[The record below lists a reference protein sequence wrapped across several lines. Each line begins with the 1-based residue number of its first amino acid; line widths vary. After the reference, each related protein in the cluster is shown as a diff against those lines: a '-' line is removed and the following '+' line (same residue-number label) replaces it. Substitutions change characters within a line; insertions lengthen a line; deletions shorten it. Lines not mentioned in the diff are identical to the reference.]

1 MRALV
6 QPRFGDPAEVLSVQE
21 VPDPQPGPG
30 EVLVR
35 VLLSPIHNHDLW
47 TVRGSYGFKPEMP
60 ARAGTEAVGVVE
72 ALGEGVDGLTV
83 GQRVATG
90 GSFGAWAELI
100 VAPAAG
106 LVPVPDQVSDEA
118 ASQLVSMPFSAI
130 ALLDFLEVSE
140 GDWIVQNAANGAVG
154 RLVAQ
159 LAAARGVHVLGL
171 VRRTDG
177 VEELREQG
185 IERVVATDDDGWRDR
200 VREIVGDA
208 PIVAG
213 VDSVGGSAAGDVVSL
228 LADDGVLVV
237 FGAMA
242 SPTLEISSG
251 DVIFKQVSIKG
262 FWGSKVFAAMS
273 REKRAALMGEL
284 VTGIGSGALTL
295 PVEKVYG
302 LDEIADAAR
311 ANGEPGRRGKVLL
324 RPWAGTVAERAVR
337 CATAAMAGLQPI
349 SASGDV
355 RRPRP
360 WAYATARRTPCRCS
374 HSHRPARDR
383 VQRGWTSSPCWCTT
397 RFRSRTLPSRS
408 DPDRRP

>member
-21 VPDPQPGPG
+21 VPAPEPGPG
-30 EVLVR
+30 QALVR

-47 TVRGSYGFKPEMP
+47 TARGSYGFKPEMP

-72 ALGEGVDGLTV
+72 ALGEGVEGLEV

-100 VAPAAG
+100 VTPAAG
-106 LVPVPDQVSDEA
+106 LVPVPEGMSDEA
-118 ASQLVSMPFSAI
+118 AAQLVSMPFSAI

-171 VRRTDG
+171 VRRADG
-177 VEELREQG
+177 VTELAEQG
-185 IERVVATDDDGWRDR
+185 IERVVATDDDAWRDR

-213 VDSVGGSAAGDVVSL
+213 VDSVGGTSAGDVVSL
-228 LADDGVLVV
+228 LAEDGVLVV

-242 SPTLEISSG
+242 SPTMEIGSG
-251 DVIFKQVSIKG
+251 DVIFKQVVIKG

-284 VTGIGSGALTL
+284 VAGLGSGALTL
-295 PVEKVYG
+295 PVEKVYA
-302 LDEIADAAR
+302 LEEIADAAR
-311 ANGEPGRRGKVLL
+311 ANAEPGRRGKILL
-324 RPWAGTVAERAVR
+324 RP
-337 CATAAMAGLQPI
+337 
-349 SASGDV
+349 
-355 RRPRP
+355 
-360 WAYATARRTPCRCS
+360 
-374 HSHRPARDR
+374 
-383 VQRGWTSSPCWCTT
+383 
-397 RFRSRTLPSRS
+397 
-408 DPDRRP
+408 

>member
-21 VPDPQPGPG
+21 VPDPEPGPG
-30 EVLVR
+30 QALVR

-72 ALGEGVDGLTV
+72 ALGEGVDGLEV

-90 GSFGAWAELI
+90 GSFGAWAELL

-106 LVPVPDQVSDEA
+106 LVPVPDGMSDEA

-130 ALLDFLEVSE
+130 ALLDFLDVSE

-159 LAAARGVHVLGL
+159 LAEARGVRVLGL
-171 VRRTDG
+171 VRRADG
-177 VEELREQG
+177 VAELAEQG
-185 IERVVATDDDGWRDR
+185 IERVVATDDDGWRER
-200 VREIVGDA
+200 VHEIVGDA

-213 VDSVGGSAAGDVVSL
+213 VDSVGGSSAGDVVSL
-228 LADDGVLVV
+228 LAEDGVLVV

-242 SPTLEISSG
+242 SPTMEIGSG
-251 DVIFKQVSIKG
+251 DVIFKQILIKG
-262 FWGSKVFAAMS
+262 FWGSKVFGAMS

-284 VTGIGSGALTL
+284 VSGIGSGALTL

-302 LDEIADAAR
+302 LEEIADAAR
-311 ANGEPGRRGKVLL
+311 ANGAPGRRGKILL
-324 RPWAGTVAERAVR
+324 RP
-337 CATAAMAGLQPI
+337 
-349 SASGDV
+349 
-355 RRPRP
+355 
-360 WAYATARRTPCRCS
+360 
-374 HSHRPARDR
+374 
-383 VQRGWTSSPCWCTT
+383 
-397 RFRSRTLPSRS
+397 
-408 DPDRRP
+408 

>member
-6 QPRFGDPAEVLSVQE
+6 QPRFGDPAEVLSMQE
-21 VPDPQPGPG
+21 VPDPEPGPG
-30 EVLVR
+30 QVLVR
-35 VLLSPIHNHDLW
+35 VLLSPVHNHDLW

-72 ALGEGVDGLTV
+72 ALGEGVEGLQV

-106 LVPVPDQVSDEA
+106 LIPVPDGMSDEA
-118 ASQLVSMPFSAI
+118 AAQLVSMPFSAI

-159 LAAARGVHVLGL
+159 LAEARGVHVLGL
-171 VRRTDG
+171 VRRADG
-177 VEELREQG
+177 VTELREQG
-185 IERVVATDDDGWRDR
+185 IEQVVATDDDGWRDR

-213 VDSVGGSAAGDVVSL
+213 VDSVGGRSAGDVVSL
-228 LADDGVLVV
+228 LAEDGVLVV

-242 SPTLEISSG
+242 SPTMEIGSG
-251 DVIFKQVSIKG
+251 DVIFKQVVIKG

-295 PVEKVYG
+295 PVEKVYS

-311 ANGEPGRRGKVLL
+311 ANGEPGRRGKILL
-324 RPWAGTVAERAVR
+324 RP
-337 CATAAMAGLQPI
+337 
-349 SASGDV
+349 
-355 RRPRP
+355 
-360 WAYATARRTPCRCS
+360 
-374 HSHRPARDR
+374 
-383 VQRGWTSSPCWCTT
+383 
-397 RFRSRTLPSRS
+397 
-408 DPDRRP
+408 

>member
-21 VPDPQPGPG
+21 VPAPEPGPG
-30 EVLVR
+30 QALVR

-72 ALGEGVDGLTV
+72 ALGDGVEHLEV

-90 GSFGAWAELI
+90 GSFGAWAELV

-106 LVPVPDQVSDEA
+106 LVPVPDAISDEA

-130 ALLDFLEVSE
+130 ALLDVLDVSE

-159 LAAARGVHVLGL
+159 LAASRGVRVLGL
-171 VRRTDG
+171 VRRADG
-177 VEELREQG
+177 VTELAEQG
-185 IERVVATDDDGWRDR
+185 IGDVVATDDDGWRDR
-200 VREIVGDA
+200 VRDIVGDA
-208 PIVAG
+208 PVVAG
-213 VDSVGGSAAGDVVSL
+213 VDSVGGPATGDVVSL
-228 LADDGVLVV
+228 LAEDGVLVV

-251 DVIFKQVSIKG
+251 DVIFKQVVVKG
-262 FWGSKVFAAMS
+262 FWGSKVFPAMDAD
-273 REKRAALMGEL
+273 KRARLMGEL
-284 VTGIGSGALTL
+284 VSGIASGTLTL
-295 PVEKVYG
+295 PVERVYG

-311 ANGEPGRRGKVLL
+311 ASAEPGRRGKILL
-324 RPWAGTVAERAVR
+324 RP
-337 CATAAMAGLQPI
+337 
-349 SASGDV
+349 
-355 RRPRP
+355 
-360 WAYATARRTPCRCS
+360 
-374 HSHRPARDR
+374 
-383 VQRGWTSSPCWCTT
+383 
-397 RFRSRTLPSRS
+397 
-408 DPDRRP
+408 

>member
-21 VPDPQPGPG
+21 VPDPEPGPG
-30 EVLVR
+30 QALVR

-47 TVRGSYGFKPEMP
+47 TARGSYGFKPEMP

-72 ALGEGVDGLTV
+72 ALGEGVDGLEV

-106 LVPVPDQVSDEA
+106 LVPVPDGMSDEA

-159 LAAARGVHVLGL
+159 LAEARGVHVLGL

-177 VEELREQG
+177 VAELAEQG
-185 IERVVATDDDGWRDR
+185 IERVVATDDDGWRER

-208 PIVAG
+208 PILAG
-213 VDSVGGSAAGDVVSL
+213 VDSVGGSSAGDVVSL
-228 LADDGVLVV
+228 LAEDGVLVV

-242 SPTLEISSG
+242 SPTMEIGSG
-251 DVIFKQVSIKG
+251 DVIFKQVVIKG
-262 FWGSKVFAAMS
+262 FWGSKVFGAMS

-284 VTGIGSGALTL
+284 VSGIGSGALTL

-311 ANGEPGRRGKVLL
+311 ANGEPGRRGKILL
-324 RPWAGTVAERAVR
+324 RP
-337 CATAAMAGLQPI
+337 
-349 SASGDV
+349 
-355 RRPRP
+355 
-360 WAYATARRTPCRCS
+360 
-374 HSHRPARDR
+374 
-383 VQRGWTSSPCWCTT
+383 
-397 RFRSRTLPSRS
+397 
-408 DPDRRP
+408 

>member
-21 VPDPQPGPG
+21 VPDPVPGPG
-30 EVLVR
+30 QALVR

-47 TVRGSYGFKPEMP
+47 TARGSYGFKPEMP

-72 ALGEGVDGLTV
+72 ALGEDVDGLEV

-106 LVPVPDQVSDEA
+106 LVPVPDGMSDEA

-159 LAAARGVHVLGL
+159 LAEARGVHVLGL

-177 VEELREQG
+177 VAELAEQG
-185 IERVVATDDDGWRDR
+185 IERVVATDDDGWRER

-213 VDSVGGSAAGDVVSL
+213 VDSVGGSSAGDVVSL
-228 LADDGVLVV
+228 LAEDGVLVI

-242 SPTLEISSG
+242 SPTMEIGSG
-251 DVIFKQVSIKG
+251 DVIFKQVVIKG
-262 FWGSKVFAAMS
+262 FWGSKVFGAMS

-284 VTGIGSGALTL
+284 VSGIGSGALTL

-311 ANGEPGRRGKVLL
+311 ANGAPGRRGKILL
-324 RPWAGTVAERAVR
+324 RP
-337 CATAAMAGLQPI
+337 
-349 SASGDV
+349 
-355 RRPRP
+355 
-360 WAYATARRTPCRCS
+360 
-374 HSHRPARDR
+374 
-383 VQRGWTSSPCWCTT
+383 
-397 RFRSRTLPSRS
+397 
-408 DPDRRP
+408 

>member
-6 QPRFGDPAEVLSVQE
+6 QPQFGDPSEVLTVQE

-30 EVLVR
+30 QALVR

-47 TVRGSYGFKPEMP
+47 TVRGSYGFKPDMP

-72 ALGEGVDGLTV
+72 ALGEGVEGLAV
-83 GQRVATG
+83 GQRVASG
-90 GSFGAWAELI
+90 GSFGSWAELI

-106 LVPVPDQVSDEA
+106 LIPVPDAISDEA

-159 LAAARGVHVLGL
+159 LAAARGVRVLGL
-171 VRRTDG
+171 VRRADG
-177 VEELREQG
+177 VTELSEQG
-185 IERVVATDDDGWRDR
+185 IGDIVATDDDGWHDR
-200 VREIVGDA
+200 VREVVGDA
-208 PIVAG
+208 AIVAG
-213 VDSVGGSAAGDVVSL
+213 VDSVGGSAAGDVLSL
-228 LADDGVLVV
+228 LADDSVLVV

-251 DVIFKQVSIKG
+251 DVIFKQVVVKG
-262 FWGSKVFAAMS
+262 FWGSKVFPAMDAD
-273 REKRAALMGEL
+273 KRARLMGEL
-284 VTGIGSGALTL
+284 VSGIAAGTLTL

-311 ANGEPGRRGKVLL
+311 ASAEPGRRGKILL
-324 RPWAGTVAERAVR
+324 RP
-337 CATAAMAGLQPI
+337 
-349 SASGDV
+349 
-355 RRPRP
+355 
-360 WAYATARRTPCRCS
+360 
-374 HSHRPARDR
+374 
-383 VQRGWTSSPCWCTT
+383 
-397 RFRSRTLPSRS
+397 
-408 DPDRRP
+408 

>member
-6 QPRFGDPAEVLSVQE
+6 QPRFGDPADVLSVQE
-21 VPDPQPGPG
+21 VPDPEPGPG
-30 EVLVR
+30 QALVR

-47 TVRGSYGFKPEMP
+47 TARGSYGFKPEMP

-72 ALGEGVDGLTV
+72 ALGEGVDGLEV

-106 LVPVPDQVSDEA
+106 LVPVPDGMSDEA

-159 LAAARGVHVLGL
+159 LAEARGVHVLGL

-177 VEELREQG
+177 VAELAEQG
-185 IERVVATDDDGWRDR
+185 IERVVATDDDGWRER

-213 VDSVGGSAAGDVVSL
+213 VDSVGGSSAGDVVSL
-228 LADDGVLVV
+228 LAEDGVLVV

-242 SPTLEISSG
+242 SPTMEIGSG
-251 DVIFKQVSIKG
+251 DVIFKQVVIKG
-262 FWGSKVFAAMS
+262 FWGSKVFGAMS

-284 VTGIGSGALTL
+284 VSGIGSGALTL

-311 ANGEPGRRGKVLL
+311 ANGAPGRRGKILL
-324 RPWAGTVAERAVR
+324 RP
-337 CATAAMAGLQPI
+337 
-349 SASGDV
+349 
-355 RRPRP
+355 
-360 WAYATARRTPCRCS
+360 
-374 HSHRPARDR
+374 
-383 VQRGWTSSPCWCTT
+383 
-397 RFRSRTLPSRS
+397 
-408 DPDRRP
+408 

>member
-47 TVRGSYGFKPEMP
+47 TTRGSYGFKPEMP

-72 ALGEGVDGLTV
+72 ALGEGVEGLQV

-106 LVPVPDQVSDEA
+106 LVPVPEGLSDEA

-159 LAAARGVHVLGL
+159 LAEARGVHVLGL
-171 VRRTDG
+171 VRRGDG
-177 VEELREQG
+177 VTELAEQG
-185 IERVVATDDDGWRDR
+185 IGQVVATDDDGWRDR

-213 VDSVGGSAAGDVVSL
+213 VDSVGGSSAGDVVSL
-228 LADDGVLVV
+228 LAEDGVLVV

-242 SPTLEISSG
+242 SPTMEIGSG
-251 DVIFKQVSIKG
+251 DVIFKQVVIKG

-273 REKRAALMGEL
+273 REKRGALMGEL
-284 VTGIGSGALTL
+284 VTGLGSGALTL
-295 PVEKVYG
+295 PVEKVYS

-311 ANGEPGRRGKVLL
+311 ANGEPGRRGKILL
-324 RPWAGTVAERAVR
+324 RP
-337 CATAAMAGLQPI
+337 
-349 SASGDV
+349 
-355 RRPRP
+355 
-360 WAYATARRTPCRCS
+360 
-374 HSHRPARDR
+374 
-383 VQRGWTSSPCWCTT
+383 
-397 RFRSRTLPSRS
+397 
-408 DPDRRP
+408 